1 MGIPGR
7 KARWHPAQGL
17 IWSVWKE
24 LFPMPIRDQIQ
35 FLTATSPCWLS
46 AQTVF
51 ATTIAHQAVFKVQPC
66 VWVVFVTLTLPT
78 APLPLAMALPLP
90 HSSASDR
97 GSSLS
102 AHTSLV
108 FGLGIPLG

>member
-1 MGIPGR
+1 MNLLSYSSKVRRLRGSVGTSAMGIPGR

-17 IWSVWKE
+17 IWSLWKE

-46 AQTVF
+46 AQAVF
-51 ATTIAHQAVFKVQPC
+51 TKTITHQAVPLSVKC
-66 VWVVFVTLTLPT
+66 NRVF
-78 APLPLAMALPLP
+78 
-90 HSSASDR
+90 

-102 AHTSLV
+102 L
-108 FGLGIPLG
+108 

>member
-1 MGIPGR
+1 MNLLSYSSKVRRLRGSFGTSAKRR

-17 IWSVWKE
+17 IWSLWKE

-46 AQTVF
+46 AQAVF
-51 ATTIAHQAVFKVQPC
+51 AKTITHQSVPLSVKCNRVF
-66 VWVVFVTLTLPT
+66 
-78 APLPLAMALPLP
+78 
-90 HSSASDR
+90 

-102 AHTSLV
+102 L
-108 FGLGIPLG
+108 